1 MAIKISDSSVTTALE
16 KALGGK
22 QPSNKGDNG
31 GDKDKDTSSPQN
43 ASSTPNIEALLT
55 LQI

>member
-1 MAIKISDSSVTTALE
+1 LAIKISDSSVTTALE